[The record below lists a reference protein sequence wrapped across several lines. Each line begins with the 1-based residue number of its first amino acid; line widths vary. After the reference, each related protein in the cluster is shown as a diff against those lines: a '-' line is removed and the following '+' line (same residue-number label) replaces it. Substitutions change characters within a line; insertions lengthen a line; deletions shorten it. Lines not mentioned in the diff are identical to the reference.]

1 MLLVAVLAALVALYN
16 AAGGPNWTQS
26 ENWLSEEPLRSWAGV
41 TTNGPGRVTGL
52 DLGSSGL
59 SGTLPAALGNLRA
72 LEELRLQ
79 GNDALT
85 GELPHSLPELLRL
98 ETLSLGSTDL
108 CAPRTAYFQAW
119 LGQLRSYDVENCVPE
134 EESVIDVAVFY
145 TPSARD
151 ALRGT
156 EATKAQID
164 LLIREAN
171 QAYADSGVHQSL
183 SLVAAREVQY
193 DEVRLSSFTPSAKL
207 LQSILATHVRRFM
220 DPDDGY
226 IDEVHAVRDEVG
238 ADICVLLV
246 GKTPTGSTAVTTLA
260 EASEAFAVVG
270 ALSGSGSFVHA
281 LGHLQGVAHDRY
293 QDCKINGS
301 CPDEA
306 GTYGFGYVNQR
317 AFAAGAPA
325 SSRWRTVMAF
335 NRQCGDNGIDCPR
348 LLRFSNPDLVYP
360 DSGGDPMGATGTHRA
375 TGMTGPA
382 NAARRLNTRR
392 EAVANF
398 RLGPKSSTVSISA
411 SVSPVTEGTPASF
424 TVALDKAPSTAL
436 TGYLVGTASSA
447 SVTVQDDDAA
457 TTTSTAPPAQL
468 GAPDVQENGL
478 DALLVSW
485 SGPDPADPR
494 ITGYDLQYRKSDA
507 AAWSNGPLDHAGT
520 SAEIVGLDSDTNYQ
534 VRVRAQNA
542 AFEGAWSDPGEGT
555 TALWVAALTVG
566 GGPAPRKYWGYYG
579 RAGDEFGRLAPKSF
593 TYGGVEYGTVILAWY
608 RGPFR
613 THDNGRGTHLTAVDL
628 VTSGSRM
635 PDDWVLRFHQ
645 SRFHGSD
652 GLRATLRETEEKLFW
667 IEPDISLSLG
677 ETYEVAF
684 SRLPSAEKDENFD
697 ATAPLTA
704 EFVGLPETHDGT
716 TPLTFQLRFSEET
729 ELSYTAFQ
737 NGLLE
742 LTGGDVSTH
751 REAAD
756 GRRFLEATI

>member
-1 MLLVAVLAALVALYN
+1 
-16 AAGGPNWTQS
+16 
-26 ENWLSEEPLRSWAGV
+26 
-41 TTNGPGRVTGL
+41 
-52 DLGSSGL
+52 
-59 SGTLPAALGNLRA
+59 
-72 LEELRLQ
+72 
-79 GNDALT
+79 
-85 GELPHSLPELLRL
+85 
-98 ETLSLGSTDL
+98 
-108 CAPRTAYFQAW
+108 
-119 LGQLRSYDVENCVPE
+119 
-134 EESVIDVAVFY
+134 
-145 TPSARD
+145 
-151 ALRGT
+151 
-156 EATKAQID
+156 
-164 LLIREAN
+164 
-171 QAYADSGVHQSL
+171 
-183 SLVAAREVQY
+183 
-193 DEVRLSSFTPSAKL
+193 
-207 LQSILATHVRRFM
+207 
-220 DPDDGY
+220 
-226 IDEVHAVRDEVG
+226 
-238 ADICVLLV
+238 
-246 GKTPTGSTAVTTLA
+246 
-260 EASEAFAVVG
+260 
-270 ALSGSGSFVHA
+270 
-281 LGHLQGVAHDRY
+281 
-293 QDCKINGS
+293 
-301 CPDEA
+301 
-306 GTYGFGYVNQR
+306 
-317 AFAAGAPA
+317 
-325 SSRWRTVMAF
+325 
-335 NRQCGDNGIDCPR
+335 
-348 LLRFSNPDLVYP
+348 
-360 DSGGDPMGATGTHRA
+360 MGATGTHRA

-436 TGYLVGTASSA
+436 TVALSVTESGSAVAGTPPVSLKIPVGITTATLSVPTEQDAVVESA
-447 SVTVQDDDAA
+447 STVTAA
-457 TTTSTAPPAQL
+457 VVGGTV

-593 TYGGVEYGTVILAWY
+593 TYGGVEYGTVILAWF
-608 RGPFR
+608 RGPIR
-613 THDNGRGTHLTAVDL
+613 THDFGRGTHLTAVDL
-628 VTSGSRM
+628 VTSGNRI
-635 PDDWVLRFHQ
+635 PDDWVLRFHE

-652 GLRATLRETEEKLFW
+652 GIRATLRETEEKIYW

-684 SRLPSAEKDENFD
+684 SRLPSAEKDEDFD

-756 GRRFLEATI
+756 GGRFLEATV

>member
-1 MLLVAVLAALVALYN
+1 MLLVAVLAAGGAHSQAQTSVARDRAALVALYN

-26 ENWLSEEPLRSWAGV
+26 ENWLSDEPLSRWSGV

-85 GELPHSLPELLRL
+85 GGLPHSLPELFRL

-134 EESVIDVAVFY
+134 EESVIDVAVSY

-164 LLIREAN
+164 LLIQEAN

-183 SLVAAREVQY
+183 SLVAARE
-193 DEVRLSSFTPSAKL
+193 AKL

-220 DPDDGY
+220 NPDDGY

-270 ALSGSGSFVHA
+270 ALSGSGSFVHE

-306 GTYGFGYVNQR
+306 GTDGFGYVNQR

-360 DSGGDPMGATGTHRA
+360 DPGGDPIRWEPPEPT
-375 TGMTGPA
+375 
-382 NAARRLNTRR
+382 
-392 EAVANF
+392 V
-398 RLGPKSSTVSISA
+398 RLG
-411 SVSPVTEGTPASF
+411 
-424 TVALDKAPSTAL
+424 
-436 TGYLVGTASSA
+436 
-447 SVTVQDDDAA
+447 
-457 TTTSTAPPAQL
+457 
-468 GAPDVQENGL
+468 
-478 DALLVSW
+478 
-485 SGPDPADPR
+485 
-494 ITGYDLQYRKSDA
+494 
-507 AAWSNGPLDHAGT
+507 
-520 SAEIVGLDSDTNYQ
+520 
-534 VRVRAQNA
+534 
-542 AFEGAWSDPGEGT
+542 
-555 TALWVAALTVG
+555 
-566 GGPAPRKYWGYYG
+566 
-579 RAGDEFGRLAPKSF
+579 
-593 TYGGVEYGTVILAWY
+593 
-608 RGPFR
+608 
-613 THDNGRGTHLTAVDL
+613 
-628 VTSGSRM
+628 
-635 PDDWVLRFHQ
+635 
-645 SRFHGSD
+645 
-652 GLRATLRETEEKLFW
+652 
-667 IEPDISLSLG
+667 
-677 ETYEVAF
+677 
-684 SRLPSAEKDENFD
+684 
-697 ATAPLTA
+697 
-704 EFVGLPETHDGT
+704 
-716 TPLTFQLRFSEET
+716 
-729 ELSYTAFQ
+729 
-737 NGLLE
+737 
-742 LTGGDVSTH
+742 
-751 REAAD
+751 
-756 GRRFLEATI
+756 